1 MSKKRR
7 TKPAPSPA
15 PATPKPL
22 PPPVVF
28 TPGTEPHICRIGNDL
43 TESERVAAALQR
55 LREAHDG

>member
-7 TKPAPSPA
+7 TKPSPTT

-22 PPPVVF
+22 PPPVAF

-55 LREAHDG
+55 IREAHDG